1 MAQSFLTLLIC
12 QSLGEL
18 VHQLAGVPLSGPIL
32 GMVLLLALM
41 LARGGPST
49 DLRASATSLLGYLSL
64 LFVPAAVGIMPYLP
78 VLRAQWLPVAVAL
91 LVSTVLAMGSSALI
105 VQRLNRRTPALQTH
119 PPIAIALEQVGGG
132 E

>member
-1 MAQSFLTLLIC
+1 MARSFLVLLVC
-12 QSLGEL
+12 QGSGEL
-18 VHQLAGVPLSGPIL
+18 VHQLAGVPLSGPIT

-64 LFVPAAVGIMPYLP
+64 LFVPAAVGIMPYLS

-119 PPIAIALEQVGGG
+119 PR
-132 E
+132 